1 MGSFLANRAIH
12 SAISLCGL
20 VILVFVFARLTGN
33 PADLYLPVDAS
44 PEVRQ
49 HFIQLHGFDDPVI
62 VQFGRF
68 LAGLAHLDFGQSLQ
82 VGRPAL
88 TAVLDA
94 FPITLT
100 LAAAAI
106 SLSLG
111 IAIVVGSIAALRPN
125 GIFDRIANVISLV
138 TASLP
143 SFWAALVV
151 VLVFAVYLGLV
162 PTSGMGSFRQWIL
175 PVFVLSMR
183 PAGVLIQV
191 VRGAVL
197 VSLSA
202 AYVKTARAKGAA
214 TRRIVFIHCL
224 RNAMLPV
231 ITVAGDQAA
240 SMINGAIVVE
250 IIFAFPGIG
259 KLMVDSINTRDFA
272 VIQAGI
278 LFTAGAIFILNI
290 VVDIAYALLDPR
302 IRQN

>member
-1 MGSFLANRAIH
+1 LAPFLAKRTIH

-20 VILVFVFARLTGN
+20 IILVFVFARLTGN
-33 PADLYLPVDAS
+33 PADLYLPVDVS
-44 PEVRQ
+44 PDLRQ
-49 HFIQLHGFDDPVI
+49 HFIEVHGFDDPIV

-68 LAGLAHLDFGQSLQ
+68 LAGLLHLDFGQSLQ

-88 TAVLDA
+88 TTVIEA

-100 LAAAAI
+100 LAAVSIALALFLAI
-106 SLSLG
+106 TIG
-111 IAIVVGSIAALRPN
+111 AIAALRPN
-125 GIFDRIANVISLV
+125 GIFDRLANVISLI

-151 VLVFAVYLGLV
+151 ILIFAVGLGLV
-162 PTSGMGSFRQWIL
+162 PTSGMGSFQQWLL
-175 PVFVLSMR
+175 PVFVLFLR

-197 VSLSA
+197 TALSA
-202 AYVKTARAKGAA
+202 AYVKTARAKGAG
-214 TRRIVFIHCL
+214 TQRIVFVHCL

-272 VIQAGI
+272 VIQAAI
-278 LFTAGAIFILNI
+278 MFTAGTIFLLNI
-290 VVDIAYALLDPR
+290 LVDVAYALLDPR